1 MLYYG
6 FIESGTK
13 FNRSVEFG
21 INEETTPKAQVK
33 MTLLKNWGHT
43 FSFELCQDLEEEDLQ
58 LLVQWA
64 RFCVYDGEKNDELIK
79 AIEAT
84 ELCQSYEY
92 HRPDAFKLRME
103 PQGLESETKAWE
115 LIIATLEGYLSKY
128 HSSFDKAQ
136 GPNQA

>member
-13 FNRSVEFG
+13 FHRSVEFG

-33 MTLLKNWGHT
+33 LTLLKNWGHT
-43 FSFELCQDLEEEDLQ
+43 FSFELCQDLDEDDLQ

-79 AIEAT
+79 AIERT
-84 ELCQSYEY
+84 ELCQSYE
-92 HRPDAFKLRME
+92 DAFKLRME
-103 PQGLESETKAWE
+103 PQGLEGETKAWE
-115 LIIATLEGYLSKY
+115 LIIATL
-128 HSSFDKAQ
+128 
-136 GPNQA
+136 